1 MQSQVSLKVG
11 EGGGERQLEE
21 GGRGES
27 EGVTAEEKLR
37 EKWCCLL

>member
-1 MQSQVSLKVG
+1 MGSMQSQVSLKVG

-21 GGRGES
+21 GRR
-27 EGVTAEEKLR
+27 GVTAEEKLR